1 MDGGKEEKA
10 ASRFKPRKGRAH
22 PVAPPMRSANF
33 APFGAPLPLR
43 LRFDIITYPAGFSG
57 IRRCPRFGCGNLLAA

>member
-1 MDGGKEEKA
+1 MEGRRKRLRAALNREKGEPTQWH
-10 ASRFKPRKGRAH
+10 RRCGQQTL
-22 PVAPPMRSANF
+22 
-33 APFGAPLPLR
+33 PLSEPHCHLR